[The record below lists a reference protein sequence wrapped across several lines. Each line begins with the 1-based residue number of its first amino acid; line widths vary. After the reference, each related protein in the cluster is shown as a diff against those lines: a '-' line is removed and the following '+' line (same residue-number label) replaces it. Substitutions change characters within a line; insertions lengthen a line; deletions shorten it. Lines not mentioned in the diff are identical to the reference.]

1 MIQSTIAKAVRNPT
15 VMVEMIRILRLLN
28 LAWSIRTNWSVSF
41 EVNASGVVEAV
52 LLGSEAVLLG
62 SFDESF
68 AREEVEVELRFFF
81 D

>member
-28 LAWSIRTNWSVSF
+28 LAWSIRTNRSVSF

-52 LLGSEAVLLG
+52 LLGS
-62 SFDESF
+62 FDESF
-68 AREEVEVELRFFF
+68 AREEVEMELRFFF